1 MSKRECCDC
10 RENDK
15 TFRNNF
21 QYKCVNEHCE
31 NYITPIKETKKIEDK
46 KFHCLEYI
54 PFLENEIA
62 KLTKEINQLRYENQ
76 LIKKRYL
83 ETK

>member
-10 RENDK
+10 PENDK

-31 NYITPIKETKKIEDK
+31 KYITPIKETKKIEDN

-76 LIKKRYL
+76 LIKKNI
-83 ETK
+83 

>member
-31 NYITPIKETKKIEDK
+31 NYITPIKETKKIEDNK
-46 KFHCLEYI
+46 CRSLEYTT
-54 PFLENEIA
+54 FLENEIS
-62 KLTKEINQLRYENQ
+62 KLTKEINMLRYENQ
-76 LIKKRYL
+76 LIRKQNNL
-83 ETK
+83 L